1 VTSLRFFGRAHSLYF
16 ALLLF
21 VAWLPVGCGNMAAPS
36 APAVIAAAATTPTSP
51 TPRPAEFPTVTRPAR
66 VFGHPEALARPLTAE
81 TQGSRFVLYD
91 DGTFALQ
98 FLRFAGESR
107 GTYQDSEGSVTFHW
121 EGSNSAGPWEAT
133 GSNTGDRLTVRYNPL
148 MVLTDFEDA
157 VYVRE

>member
-1 VTSLRFFGRAHSLYF
+1 
-16 ALLLF
+16 
-21 VAWLPVGCGNMAAPS
+21 
-36 APAVIAAAATTPTSP
+36 
-51 TPRPAEFPTVTRPAR
+51 
-66 VFGHPEALARPLTAE
+66 LTAE